1 MNSQLLNKDKTNAV
15 FYKIPAMEIVARIG
29 VFGTFLGH
37 GIVAVGVN
45 PKWIPL
51 LTAFGFSGEQAVFI
65 MPFIGILDILVAIS
79 ILVYP
84 IRIVLFWAFFWALLT
99 ALSRPVS
106 GDSFLEFFERSS
118 NWGLPLVLLLMKY
131 YPEINNQFNQSK
143 Q

>member
-1 MNSQLLNKDKTNAV
+1 MNLHLLNKNKTSTI
-15 FYKIPAMEIVARIG
+15 FYKIPPMELVARIG

-37 GIVAVGVN
+37 GIVAIGVN

-51 LTAFGFSGEQAVFI
+51 LTAFGLSGEQAVFV
-65 MPFIGILDILVAIS
+65 MPFIGILDIVVAIL

-84 IRIVLFWAFFWALLT
+84 IRIVLFWALFWAFLT

-118 NWGLPLVLLLMKY
+118 NWGLPLVLLILRY
-131 YPEINNQFNQSK
+131 YPEKTINQTC
-143 Q
+143 